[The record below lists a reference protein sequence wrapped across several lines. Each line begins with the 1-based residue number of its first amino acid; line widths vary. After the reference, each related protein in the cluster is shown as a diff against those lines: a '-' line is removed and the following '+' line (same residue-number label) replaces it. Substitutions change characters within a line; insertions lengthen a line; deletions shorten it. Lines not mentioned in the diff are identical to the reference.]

1 MPESILVPFAGEGSG
16 VGELSWGQQEIWAP
30 IELGGKSMTVGG
42 ATPLPPGV
50 TVEAV
55 AASLR
60 FVVSRHQALR
70 TRFRLDAEGRPC
82 QQELFSEGEVVLEV
96 VDTEDGQ
103 DPSDVAGAVLHRY
116 ENTNFDYADEW
127 PVRTAIV
134 RHHGEITHMVGVYS
148 HLAMDTYSMDALV
161 ADMATMD
168 PATGTSTAPVPGM
181 QPLDQARK
189 QATPGARKQSDK
201 TLAHWERQIRAVPL
215 RRFSD
220 STDPR
225 TPRFWSG
232 RYESPAV
239 QHAVQIIA
247 ARLGVDT
254 SPVLLAGY
262 AVALARVTGR
272 GPSVIQVVVS
282 NRFRPGFADTV
293 SAVNQTGL
301 CVIDVAGV
309 GFDEAVGRTW
319 QSLMGAYKN
328 AYYHSR
334 GRNAMIARLREERG
348 ADLDL
353 SCLYNDR
360 RRMDTW
366 IVPETQ
372 PTEAELRALLPAS
385 TLHWQHQR
393 HEPTERCFLH
403 INDVPDRASY
413 EFDIDTNYVSPA
425 DLEALARQ
433 LEAAVVE
440 GAYNPTAP
448 TGVVDPDPVSVAGP

>member
-1 MPESILVPFAGEGSG
+1 MPESILVPFAGEGCG
-16 VGELSWGQQEIWAP
+16 VGDLSWGQQEIWAP

-42 ATPLPPGV
+42 TTPLPPGV
-50 TVEAV
+50 SLDAI

-70 TRFRLDAEGRPC
+70 TRFQLDADGRPC
-82 QQELFSEGEVVLEV
+82 QQELFASGEVVLEV

-103 DPSDVAGAVLHRY
+103 DPAEVAAGILDRY
-116 ENTNFDYADEW
+116 ENTNFDYANEW
-127 PVRTAIV
+127 PVRTAVV
-134 RHHGEITHMVGVYS
+134 RHDGALTHMVGVYN
-148 HLAMDTYSMDALV
+148 HLVMDTYSMDALM

-168 PATGTSTAPVPGM
+168 PVTGTSDAPVPGA
-181 QPLDQARK
+181 QPLEQARK
-189 QATPGARKQSDK
+189 QATPSARKQSDK
-201 TLAHWERQIRAVPL
+201 TLAHWERQIRTIPL
-215 RRFSD
+215 RRFDD

-225 TPRFWSG
+225 TPRFWAG

-239 QHAVQIIA
+239 LHAVQIIA
-247 ARLGVDT
+247 ARLSVDT
-254 SPVLLAGY
+254 SPVLLAAY

-272 GPSVIQVVVS
+272 TPSAIQVVVS

-309 GFDEAVGRTW
+309 GFDEVVGRTW
-319 QSLMGAYKN
+319 QSLISAYKN
-328 AYYHSR
+328 AYYHSA

-348 ADLDL
+348 DDLDL

-366 IVPETQ
+366 IVPERQ
-372 PTEAELRALLPAS
+372 PNEEELRAMLPAS
-385 TLHWQHQR
+385 ELHWLHQR

-403 INDVPDRASY
+403 INDSADRASY
-413 EFDIDTNYVSPA
+413 QFDIDTDYVSPA
-425 DLEALARQ
+425 NMEALARQ
-433 LEAAVVE
+433 LEAVVVE
-440 GAYNPTAP
+440 AAYNPLAP
-448 TGVVDPDPVSVAGP
+448 TGVAPAEIGVAGG